1 MVKKVVVNLF
11 SGVLAG
17 LLFLGGYS
25 LGQSPYAP
33 VHLFGPRLDTPAE
46 ARASFAP
53 MWEVWALLPTGL
65 FETNFTNDDLAEG
78 AINGML
84 DVLNDPNTRYLSPQE
99 ETAAR
104 EGFSGELQ
112 GIGAEVTMVDD
123 FVTIVSPLEGSPAE
137 AAGLRPG
144 DVLLAADG
152 ISLIGIDIS
161 TAVSYVRGPAGTTV
175 TLLVQRDGE
184 QFSVDIVRDIIR
196 VPSVRGEMLPEGL
209 AYVRL
214 NRFGQNTTAELQAT
228 LDELLAQEPAGL
240 ILDLRR
246 NPGGSLET
254 AVEVAD
260 EFLDR
265 GVVLLER
272 SARRGEEQYESTNAG
287 RAQTIPMAVLID
299 EGTASA
305 SELVSGALQDR
316 SRAVVIGVTSF
327 GKGTVQTW
335 HPLSNGGGVRITT
348 ARWLTPNGRWVS
360 PDGLEPDIVVSLPE
374 TADENGEWPD
384 TQLDAAIDYL
394 LSSGG

>member
-33 VHLFGPRLDTPAE
+33 VHLFGPRLDTPVG

-84 DVLNDPNTRYLSPQE
+84 AVLNDPNTRYLSPE
-99 ETAAR
+99 DEAAAR

-137 AAGLRPG
+137 AAGLQPG
-144 DVLLAADG
+144 DILLAADG
-152 ISLIGIDIS
+152 ISLVGVDIS
-161 TAVSYVRGPAGTTV
+161 AAVSYIRGPAGTTV
-175 TLLVQRDGE
+175 TFLVQRDGE
-184 QFSVDIVRDIIR
+184 QFSVDIVRDLIR
-196 VPSVRGEMLPEGL
+196 IPSVRGEMLPEGL

-214 NRFGQNTTAELQAT
+214 NRFGQNTTEELQTT
-228 LDELLAQEPAGL
+228 LDELLAQAPAGL

-246 NPGGSLET
+246 NPGGILET

-260 EFLDR
+260 EFLDG
-265 GVVLLER
+265 GVVLIER
-272 SARRGEEQYESTNAG
+272 STRRGEEQYESTDAG
-287 RAQTIPMAVLID
+287 RAQLIPMAVLID

-316 SRAVVIGVTSF
+316 NRAVVIGVTSF

-335 HPLSNGGGVRITT
+335 YQLSNGGGVRITT

-360 PDGLEPDIVVSLPE
+360 PDGLEPDITVILPE
-374 TADENGEWPD
+374 TAAENGEWQD
-384 TQLDAAIDYL
+384 TQLEAAVDYL
-394 LSSGG
+394 LSSGR